1 MEYITGLFVDGQ
13 RYLETLGNR
22 GQADTLSATA
32 TVVMTVIAAA
42 GMATWGSLADLALVE
57 HADQFVVNEILAGDQ
72 PGQPVA
78 N

>member
-1 MEYITGLFVDGQ
+1 
-13 RYLETLGNR
+13 
-22 GQADTLSATA
+22 
-32 TVVMTVIAAA
+32 MTVIAAA